1 MLYVGGKVSQ
11 VVQLGEVEV
20 VLTLYPIHLPITLFN
35 PLLISQL
42 MAITDSSIVDFFN
55 TLICP

>member
-1 MLYVGGKVSQ
+1 MLYVRGKVSQ

-20 VLTLYPIHLPITLFN
+20 VLTLYQICLPIGLFN